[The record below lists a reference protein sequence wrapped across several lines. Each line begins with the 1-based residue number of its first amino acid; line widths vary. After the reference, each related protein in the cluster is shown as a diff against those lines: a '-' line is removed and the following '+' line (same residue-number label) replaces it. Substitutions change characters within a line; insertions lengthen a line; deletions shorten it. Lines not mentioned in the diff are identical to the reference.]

1 LRKDGSTPLT
11 SLHGPSGDAH
21 IKPSLEK
28 PMSSKICNCNARI
41 AYGGSVVVSAVVIE
55 DSLYDPTN
63 VALRPRTAS
72 AILDGFGMASMEYG
86 VDS

>member
-28 PMSSKICNCNARI
+28 PMSSKICNCNAKTMKI
-41 AYGGSVVVSAVVIE
+41 AAAFAQAGARLGVGRLGFSPPS
-55 DSLYDPTN
+55 
-63 VALRPRTAS
+63 RPRVCEKRNLPS
-72 AILDGFGMASMEYG
+72 FVG
-86 VDS
+86 VNS